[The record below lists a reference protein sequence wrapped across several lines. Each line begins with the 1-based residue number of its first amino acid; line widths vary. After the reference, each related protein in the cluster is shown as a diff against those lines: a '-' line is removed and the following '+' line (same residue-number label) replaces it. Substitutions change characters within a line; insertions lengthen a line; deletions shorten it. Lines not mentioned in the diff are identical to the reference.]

1 MTKNEAAELF
11 ITEYYGSKYNLR
23 KAIDD
28 DKVEVRCS
36 WVDFTDWLCRDGYI
50 TQKQYDTWTC
60 PWRSVYK

>member
-11 ITEYYGSKYNLR
+11 IAEYYGSKYNLR
-23 KAIDD
+23 KAIDED
-28 DKVEVRCS
+28 RVEVRCN

-50 TQKQYDTWTC
+50 TQKQCDTWTC